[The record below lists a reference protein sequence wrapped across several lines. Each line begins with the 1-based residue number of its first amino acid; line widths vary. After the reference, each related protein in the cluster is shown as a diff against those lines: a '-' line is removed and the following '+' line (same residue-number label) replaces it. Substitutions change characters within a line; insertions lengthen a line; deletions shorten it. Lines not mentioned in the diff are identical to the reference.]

1 MTDHL
6 QAQARKA
13 SVAANTTP
21 ATSDVNPQP
30 QAPVDGETAAQ
41 DATAMPPPARKR
53 RHSHSTDPVRI
64 CLIGLLERKLTSCS
78 PIRYLNL
85 STTAKA

>member
-6 QAQARKA
+6 QAQTKKA
-13 SVAANTTP
+13 PAATSTTP

-64 CLIGLLERKLTSCS
+64 RLGDLLGKC
-78 PIRYLNL
+78 
-85 STTAKA
+85 